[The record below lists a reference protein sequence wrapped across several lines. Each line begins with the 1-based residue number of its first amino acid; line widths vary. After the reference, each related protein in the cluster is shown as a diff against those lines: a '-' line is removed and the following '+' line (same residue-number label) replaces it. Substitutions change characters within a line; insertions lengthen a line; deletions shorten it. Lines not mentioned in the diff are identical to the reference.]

1 MRMTCSFVFMGTF
14 LTDEQ
19 VTLYLF
25 KIHSPGVTDL
35 YVKFVIFKYNL
46 IWKDRHRP
54 PKRDA

>member
-46 IWKDRHRP
+46 ICKDRHRP
-54 PKRDA
+54 